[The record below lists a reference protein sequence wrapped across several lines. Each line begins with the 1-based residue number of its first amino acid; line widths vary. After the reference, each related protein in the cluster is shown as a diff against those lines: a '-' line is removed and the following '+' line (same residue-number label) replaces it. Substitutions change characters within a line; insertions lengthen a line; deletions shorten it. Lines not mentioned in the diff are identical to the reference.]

1 MTSVSADGGAF
12 TVSNVAGDKGWIE
25 HDLKTAEEGKAWFH
39 VVPCA

>member
-25 HDLKTAEEGKAWFH
+25 SNLGTAEEGKEWFH
-39 VVPCA
+39 AVPCA